1 MNKNSK
7 NRSEYKILKNKEI
20 IIYKNGKKY
29 KHFKKSETKALKQN
43 EMYILE
49 YLLNKYM
56 DYEVDIDSQQSENN
70 ELYEEEINDNES
82 SHSNRKSK
90 KSNASFEEE
99 EMSRKESIVSQKMK
113 TQISKKSNT
122 TIMYGDVVEI
132 KDLKGKKKTTK
143 TLGSAPAEKKLKN
156 NRTEYSNYSEENSK
170 NYESYKKVEKNENV
184 PNYITQIESYTS
196 PTIKSI
202 SERKAED
209 SVLNGIESSVFENG
223 KEKKGILFLG
233 KNDTLCFIPFNGNE
247 DEINIILD
255 HVKKIYFNIRGSA
268 NIKDYEKSPNEKFIQ
283 IIDRNNQATD
293 IKFNYEEE
301 YEYFI
306 KGLSVAF
313 RNKTPGNDKNVVYQ
327 SIKNRI
333 KYENNADDTSKKN
346 KLKNSA
352 HKDEDNNNNTQEI
365 EYVKES
371 KSTGKGK
378 NEENDEND
386 DDIIITT
393 KITEVYKNGELINK
407 QTRENM
413 DGVDK
418 SLHIYSP
425 DMDEYELFLKTT
437 KLGRDQLMKRMKDGL
452 PLKVKHKEE
461 ENKEEDLKQKN
472 EEENQENIDD
482 NEEQ

>member
-29 KHFKKSETKALKQN
+29 KHFKKSETKNLKQN

-56 DYEVDIDSQQSENN
+56 DYEVDVDSQQSENN
-70 ELYEEEINDNES
+70 EVYDEEINDNES
-82 SHSNRKSK
+82 SHSNMKSK
-90 KSNASFEEE
+90 RSNISYEEE
-99 EMSRKESIVSQKMK
+99 EMSRKESIVSKKLK
-113 TQISKKSNT
+113 TQKSKKSNT

-143 TLGSAPAEKKLKN
+143 TKGSALAEKKSKY
-156 NRTEYSNYSEENSK
+156 NRIEYNNYSEENSK
-170 NYESYKKVEKNENV
+170 NYETYKNLEKNENI

-209 SVLNGIESSVFENG
+209 SVLNGIESSIFEEG
-223 KEKKGILFLG
+223 KEKKGILFLA
-233 KNDTLCFIPFNGNE
+233 KNSTLCFIPFNGNE
-247 DEINIILD
+247 DEININLD
-255 HVKKIYFNIRGSA
+255 VVKKIYFNISGSA
-268 NIKDYEKSPNEKFIQ
+268 NIKNYEKKPNEKFIQ
-283 IIDRNNQATD
+283 LIDRYNKVTD

-313 RNKTPGNDKNVVYQ
+313 RNETPGNDKNVVYQ

-333 KYENNADDTSKKN
+333 KYDKNTEDDSHQN
-346 KLKNSA
+346 KLRNNGHKN
-352 HKDEDNNNNTQEI
+352 EDNYNIEEA

-371 KSTGKGK
+371 KSK
-378 NEENDEND
+378 NKNNEND

-393 KITEVYKNGELINK
+393 KITEVFKNGELINK
-407 QTRENM
+407 QTREKM

-425 DMDEYELFLKTT
+425 DMDEYEKFLKTT
-437 KLGRDQLMKRMKDGL
+437 KLGRNQLIKRMKDGL
-452 PLKVKHKEE
+452 PLKVRHKE
-461 ENKEEDLKQKN
+461 
-472 EEENQENIDD
+472 EEENQEEDLKRKNEEEENQMNIDY

>member
-29 KHFKKSETKALKQN
+29 KHFKKSETKNLKPN

-56 DYEVDIDSQQSENN
+56 DYEVDIDSQKSENN
-70 ELYEEEINDNES
+70 DLYEEEINDNES
-82 SHSNRKSK
+82 SHSNMKSK
-90 KSNASFEEE
+90 RSNTSYEGV
-99 EMSRKESIVSQKMK
+99 EMSRKESIVSKKVK
-113 TQISKKSNT
+113 TQKSMKSNT

-143 TLGSAPAEKKLKN
+143 TSGSALAEKKSKN
-156 NRTEYSNYSEENSK
+156 NRVEYSNYSEENSK
-170 NYESYKKVEKNENV
+170 NYEPYENLEKNENI

-209 SVLNGIESSVFENG
+209 SVLNGIESSIFEEG
-223 KEKKGILFLG
+223 KEQKGILFLG
-233 KNDTLCFIPFNGNE
+233 KNSTLCFIPYNGNE
-247 DEINIILD
+247 DEININLD
-255 HVKKIYFNIRGSA
+255 NVKKIYFNINGSA
-268 NIKDYEKSPNEKFIQ
+268 NIKNYEKTPNEKFIQ
-283 IIDRNNQATD
+283 IIERNNQATD

-313 RNKTPGNDKNVVYQ
+313 RNKTPGNDKNIVYQ
-327 SIKNRI
+327 SIKSRI
-333 KYENNADDTSKKN
+333 KYDNPSDDGSKQN
-346 KLKNSA
+346 KLKNKSNKN
-352 HKDEDNNNNTQEI
+352 KDNYNNVENT

-371 KSTGKGK
+371 KNK
-378 NEENDEND
+378 NNEND

-393 KITEVYKNGELINK
+393 KITEVFKNGELINK
-407 QTRENM
+407 QTREKM

-437 KLGRDQLMKRMKDGL
+437 KLGRNQLIKRMKDGL

-461 ENKEEDLKQKN
+461 EENQEEDLKHKN
-472 EEENQENIDD
+472 EEENQMNIDY
-482 NEEQ
+482 NEE

>member
-7 NRSEYKILKNKEI
+7 NRSEYRILKNKEI
-20 IIYKNGKKY
+20 IIYKNGKKF
-29 KHFKKSETKALKQN
+29 KHFKKSETKNLKPN

-56 DYEVDIDSQQSENN
+56 DYEVDNDSQQSENN
-70 ELYEEEINDNES
+70 EPYEEEINDNES
-82 SHSNRKSK
+82 SHSNIKSK
-90 KSNASFEEE
+90 RSNISYEEK
-99 EMSRKESIVSQKMK
+99 EMSRKESIVSKKVK
-113 TQISKKSNT
+113 TQKSKKSNT

-143 TLGSAPAEKKLKN
+143 TEGSALAEKKSKI
-156 NRTEYSNYSEENSK
+156 NRVEYNNYSQENSK
-170 NYESYKKVEKNENV
+170 NYEPYKNFEKNEYI

-209 SVLNGIESSVFENG
+209 SVLNGIESSIFEEG

-233 KNDTLCFIPFNGNE
+233 KNSTLCFIPFNGNE
-247 DEINIILD
+247 DEININLD
-255 HVKKIYFNIRGSA
+255 HVKKIYFNISGSA
-268 NIKDYEKSPNEKFIQ
+268 NIKNYEKSPNEKFIQ
-283 IIDRNNQATD
+283 IIEKNNHATD

-313 RNKTPGNDKNVVYQ
+313 RNKTPGNDKNVVYE

-333 KYENNADDTSKKN
+333 KYDKNTDDGSKQN
-346 KLKNSA
+346 KLRNKGQKN
-352 HKDEDNNNNTQEI
+352 EDNFNNVEKA
-365 EYVKES
+365 EYIKES
-371 KSTGKGK
+371 KNK
-378 NEENDEND
+378 NNEND

-393 KITEVYKNGELINK
+393 KITEVFKNGELINK
-407 QTRENM
+407 QTREKM

-437 KLGRDQLMKRMKDGL
+437 KLGRNQLIKRMKDGL

-461 ENKEEDLKQKN
+461 ENQEEDLKRKN
-472 EEENQENIDD
+472 EEQNQMNIDY

>member
-1 MNKNSK
+1 
-7 NRSEYKILKNKEI
+7 LKNKEI

-29 KHFKKSETKALKQN
+29 KHFKKSETKNLQQN

-70 ELYEEEINDNES
+70 EVYDEEINDNES
-82 SHSNRKSK
+82 SHSNMKSK
-90 KSNASFEEE
+90 RSNVSNEEV
-99 EMSRKESIVSQKMK
+99 EMSRKESIVSKKMITQK
-113 TQISKKSNT
+113 SKKSNT
-122 TIMYGDVVEI
+122 VIMYGDVVEI
-132 KDLKGKKKTTK
+132 KDLKGKKKNTK
-143 TLGSAPAEKKLKN
+143 TKGSALAEKKSKI
-156 NRTEYSNYSEENSK
+156 NRIEYDNYSEENSK
-170 NYESYKKVEKNENV
+170 NYESYTNLEKNENI

-209 SVLNGIESSVFENG
+209 SVLNGIETSVFEEG

-233 KNDTLCFIPFNGNE
+233 KNSTLCFIPFNGNE
-247 DEINIILD
+247 DEININLD
-255 HVKKIYFNIRGSA
+255 TIKKIYFNISGSA
-268 NIKDYEKSPNEKFIQ
+268 NIKNYEKLPNEKFIQ
-283 IIDRNNQATD
+283 IINKNDQVTD

-313 RNKTPGNDKNVVYQ
+313 RNKTPGNDKNVIYQ

-333 KYENNADDTSKKN
+333 KYDKNSDDDSKKN
-346 KLKNSA
+346 KLKNNGQ
-352 HKDEDNNNNTQEI
+352 KNEDNYNNIKET

-371 KSTGKGK
+371 KSK
-378 NEENDEND
+378 NKNNENED

-393 KITEVYKNGELINK
+393 KITEVFKNGELINK
-407 QTRENM
+407 QTREKMN
-413 DGVDK
+413 GVDK
-418 SLHIYSP
+418 SLHVYSP

-437 KLGRDQLMKRMKDGL
+437 KLGRNQLIKRMKDGL

-461 ENKEEDLKQKN
+461 EIQEEDLKQKN
-472 EEENQENIDD
+472 EEENQMNIDY

>member
-7 NRSEYKILKNKEI
+7 NRSNYKILKNKEI

-29 KHFKKSETKALKQN
+29 KHFKKSETKNLQQN
-43 EMYILE
+43 EIYILE

-70 ELYEEEINDNES
+70 EVDEEEINDNES
-82 SHSNRKSK
+82 SHSNMKSK
-90 KSNASFEEE
+90 RSNTSYEEE
-99 EMSRKESIVSQKMK
+99 EMSRKESIVSKKMTTQK
-113 TQISKKSNT
+113 SKKSKT

-143 TLGSAPAEKKLKN
+143 TKGSVLAEKKPKI
-156 NRTEYSNYSEENSK
+156 NRIEYDNYSEENSK
-170 NYESYKKVEKNENV
+170 NYETYKNLEKNENI

-209 SVLNGIESSVFENG
+209 SVLNGIESSIFEEG

-233 KNDTLCFIPFNGNE
+233 KNNTLCFIPFNGNE
-247 DEINIILD
+247 DEININLD
-255 HVKKIYFNIRGSA
+255 NVKKIYFNISGSA
-268 NIKDYEKSPNEKFIQ
+268 NIKNYEKLPNEKFIQ
-283 IIDRNNQATD
+283 IIKRNDQATD

-313 RNKTPGNDKNVVYQ
+313 RNKTQGKDKNAVYQ

-333 KYENNADDTSKKN
+333 KYDKNTDDVSKQKKLRNNGHKNEDIYNNIEETKYAKDSKN
-346 KLKNSA
+346 KNNE
-352 HKDEDNNNNTQEI
+352 KD
-365 EYVKES
+365 
-371 KSTGKGK
+371 
-378 NEENDEND
+378 D

-393 KITEVYKNGELINK
+393 KITEVFKNGELINK
-407 QTRENM
+407 QTREKM

-418 SLHIYSP
+418 SLHVYSP

-437 KLGRDQLMKRMKDGL
+437 KLGRDQLIKRMKDGL

-461 ENKEEDLKQKN
+461 EENQEEGLKRRN
-472 EEENQENIDD
+472 EEENQMNNDY